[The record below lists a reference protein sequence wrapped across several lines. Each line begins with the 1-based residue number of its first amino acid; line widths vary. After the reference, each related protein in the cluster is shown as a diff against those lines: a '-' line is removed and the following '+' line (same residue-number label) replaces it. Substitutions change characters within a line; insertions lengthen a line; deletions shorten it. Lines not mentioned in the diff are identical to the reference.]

1 MIPLF
6 YSCKSCVENLLDN
19 SRFPNMTIWWTYSF
33 LSVVVGTVTYTVR
46 SVNHEG
52 CNPNHYLE
60 TVLGEQILSSSI
72 FYKVIEE
79 IQIVSTKNMY

>member
-1 MIPLF
+1 MWGL
-6 YSCKSCVENLLDN
+6 Y
-19 SRFPNMTIWWTYSF
+19 MTIWWTYSF
-33 LSVVVGTVTYTVR
+33 LSAVVGTVTYTVR

-60 TVLGEQILSSSI
+60 TVLGKQILSSSI